1 MKKTIVTFTLVFFG
15 ILTIKSQSNDNSL
28 LWKISG
34 NGLEAAS
41 YVFGTF
47 HLLCPDDLN
56 ITEQMKEAVSQSEV
70 LALEL
75 DFDDPSLMLGLQ
87 SGMIFRDG
95 TTAKDYLDEE
105 EYSLV
110 AEFFSEKMQLP
121 FQQLSVIKP
130 FFLSSMTMLYFL
142 DCQPVSIEME
152 LAGLAKEAEI
162 EVIGLETV
170 EEQLG
175 FIDEISLED
184 QAKMLVEGI
193 EDLDE
198 MEGMTEQILQTYLA
212 GDLQGINEIMDEYM
226 TEDYSEM
233 NENLILTRN
242 ADWIPKIEKL
252 IAEQAAFIAV
262 GAGHLPG
269 DKGILTMLAK
279 AGYKVEAVR

>member
-28 LWKISG
+28 FWKISG